1 MERLMTA
8 LLELTLPMA
17 LVIAVLLAAGPLLG
31 RRFTAKWRYW
41 AWLLI
46 AVRLL
51 LPVGITLPQ
60 PVVTLPQPQGEFTYP
75 VSREEPAPT
84 EPAPVGDPIQVV
96 PGAAE
101 NDPYQQIETGM
112 TAPTGPSAETPKPAE
127 PAITPTP
134 AGTRSIPVMEAVGWC
149 WAAGTALFLLWQ
161 LGSYLALRAKLS
173 RSRRPLT
180 DEAILA
186 VLEKESAAA
195 GRQRPLPVYTAAVG
209 SPMIVGAIKPTLL
222 LPELELSTEQL
233 SLVFRHELIHYRRR
247 DIWYK
252 LLLMLAN
259 AIHWFNPMVWLM
271 VYAADRDLEL
281 SCDEAVVAGRDEAYR
296 EEYGRC
302 LLAVVRAGMSR
313 RTLFTTNFYSG
324 KKTLKNRL
332 ATILDTTKKRR
343 GTLALAALLLA
354 AAVAGSLVACTPDG
368 GKNRYNIDLNDMDAL
383 SREYL
388 APLAAMGDI
397 YWSGYQELK
406 SGPLLKYAI
415 YELYGYTG
423 EEKLDLAAAYG
434 TADAEKRA
442 ELAKL
447 MDTNY
452 DASGK
457 LPNAQNFYLPQEEV
471 AAAIQKHFDM
481 SPEMADASLKDLRSY
496 GSGSFWVSPWNLG
509 DNLFAY
515 AREATIEGDTLT
527 IRYSLYE
534 AQPGDEGFL
543 AQHMA
548 DYTQTHESCGR
559 YAITIRLEEDGGWK
573 YISRDYDSETVV
585 MPKPEGELQV
595 EPSDDPETAGWEL
608 IATKAEYYAS
618 DTYVFIDGS
627 TEGCR
632 LLGWGQQQVS
642 VYRAEDG
649 YHLSYWRTE
658 PLSISGL
665 ENPEV
670 TQWNGYTSESLITP
684 EDAANFNFEDMVI
697 YLDPKGN
704 DGYSIY
710 SPSRNN
716 SIAIM
721 PVDSTGIL
729 VEQSGSGLIALNEEA
744 SWVFAEGSRY
754 RLFVSYLGMD
764 DADGYNKYNFYLYDS
779 ETHHLTTLLENTPYE
794 SFQQI
799 SDEEDGTLF
808 GIIRQDGL
816 YIYDAAKPEAPAMV
830 YDKTNLPMD
839 GCDAINIEYLYADDR
854 GGDTLALT
862 YFPYNS
868 GEVPDAWN
876 GEYKKS
882 SSHWKVAV
890 LDRNDI
896 TEPVRVLTLP
906 QYVYRNYWGHR
917 DMGQVIVRDGLMYY
931 SNYYDENGS
940 RYLPDGTQLWE
951 RWCLNLTTGESQLA
965 STNDPTAV
973 SYADEK
979 FIAKAKAMGYT
990 DEMLEIMKASR
1001 VSASDILSGT
1011 GTGSGS
1017 EDFYSP
1023 GAKYRA
1029 YSREI
1034 NKEHDKAMVVL
1045 WDDSGSMRV
1054 VPQVWN
1060 DMGNYPYPYSYS
1072 AMVDLGFTAEGLLWI
1087 SDDRGIFYYD
1097 PEAIMAVAEDRSPI
1111 YSWDPTEMTGGN
1123 ARLMRVRGRRNDG
1136 VTHVYWTPLPEN
1148 WDRMTQLPEEMTLHV
1163 AILDGTG
1170 TLQKDWDT
1178 GLHLEMYPEGFSW
1191 VIALSSRQK
1200 EGYAVFAITEPQ
1212 GRNEMLYQLDLT
1224 TGEVTQTED

>member
-195 GRQRPLPVYTAAVG
+195 GRQKPLPVYTAAVG

-332 ATILDTTKKRR
+332 ATIFDTTKKHR

-442 ELAKL
+442 ELARL

-471 AAAIQKHFDM
+471 AAAVQKHFDM
-481 SPEMADASLKDLRSY
+481 SPEMADASLKDLHSY
-496 GSGSFWVSPWNLG
+496 GSDYFWVSPWNLG

-548 DYTQTHESCGR
+548 DYTKTHESCGR

-573 YISRDYDSETVV
+573 YISRDYDIETVV

-658 PLSISGL
+658 PLNISGL

-684 EDAANFNFEDMVI
+684 EDAALFNFEDMVI

-710 SPSRNN
+710 SPSRNS

-721 PVDSTGIL
+721 PVDSTGVL

-799 SDEEDGTLF
+799 SDEDDGTLF

-816 YIYDAAKPEAPAMV
+816 YIYDAAKPEAPIVV

-951 RWCLNLTTGESQLA
+951 RWCLNLTTGGSQLA

-1001 VSASDILSGT
+1001 VSVSDILSGT

-1029 YSREI
+1029 YSRTL
-1034 NKEHDKAMVVL
+1034 NKEYDKSMVVL
-1045 WDDSGSMRV
+1045 LDSSGSMRV

-1060 DMGNYPYPYSYS
+1060 DMGNYPYSYS

-1178 GLHLEMYPEGFSW
+1178 GLHLEMYPDGFSW

-1212 GRNEMLYQLDLT
+1212 GWNEMLYQLDLT

>member
-51 LPVGITLPQ
+51 LPIGITLPQ

-101 NDPYQQIETGM
+101 NDPYQQIETGT

-186 VLEKESAAA
+186 VLERESAAA
-195 GRQRPLPVYTAAVG
+195 GLRKPLQVYTAAVG

-222 LPELELSTEQL
+222 LPEMELSTEQL

-271 VYAADRDLEL
+271 VHAADRDLEL

-332 ATILDTTKKRR
+332 ATIFDTTKKHR

-397 YWSGYQELK
+397 YWSGGYQELK

-481 SPEMADASLKDLRSY
+481 SPEMADASLKDLHNY
-496 GSGSFWVSPWNLG
+496 DGYFWVSPWKLG

-573 YISRDYDSETVV
+573 YISRDYDIETVV

-658 PLSISGL
+658 PLSISGM

-684 EDAANFNFEDMVI
+684 EDAAPFNFEDMVI
-697 YLDPKGN
+697 YLNPKGD
-704 DGYSIY
+704 DGYSLY
-710 SPSRNN
+710 SPSRNS

-721 PVDSTGIL
+721 PVDSTGVL

-744 SWVFAEGSRY
+744 SWVFAEGSCY

-794 SFQQI
+794 SFRQI
-799 SDEEDGTLF
+799 SDEDDGTLF

-816 YIYDAAKPEAPAMV
+816 YIYDAAKPEAPIVV

-940 RYLPDGTQLWE
+940 CYLPDGTQLWE

-965 STNDPTAV
+965 STNDPTVV
-973 SYADEK
+973 SYADEN
-979 FIAKAKAMGYT
+979 FWVKAKAMGYT

-1001 VSASDILSGT
+1001 VSVSDILSGT

-1029 YSREI
+1029 YSRTL
-1034 NKEHDKAMVVL
+1034 NKEYDKSMVVL
-1045 WDDSGSMRV
+1045 LDSSGSMRV

-1060 DMGNYPYPYSYS
+1060 DMGNYPYSYS

-1178 GLHLEMYPEGFSW
+1178 GLHLEMYPDGFSW

-1212 GRNEMLYQLDLT
+1212 GWNEMLYQLDLT

>member
-17 LVIAVLLAAGPLLG
+17 VVIAVLLAAGPLLG

-51 LPVGITLPQ
+51 LPIGITLPQ
-60 PVVTLPQPQGEFTYP
+60 PVVTLPQPRGEITYP

-101 NDPYQQIETGM
+101 NDPYQQIKTGT

-127 PAITPTP
+127 PAIIPTP

-186 VLEKESAAA
+186 VLERESVAA
-195 GRQRPLPVYTAAVG
+195 GLRKPLQVYTAAVG

-222 LPELELSTEQL
+222 LPEMELSTEQL

-481 SPEMADASLKDLRSY
+481 SPEMADASLKDLHSY
-496 GSGSFWVSPWNLG
+496 GSDYFWVSPWNLG

-559 YAITIRLEEDGGWK
+559 YAISIRLEKDGGWK
-573 YISRDYDSETVV
+573 YIRRDYDIETVV

-642 VYRAEDG
+642 VYRAGDG

-658 PLSISGL
+658 PLNISGL

-684 EDAANFNFEDMVI
+684 EDAALFNFEDMVI

-704 DGYSIY
+704 DGYSLY
-710 SPSRNN
+710 SPSRNS

-721 PVDSTGIL
+721 PVDSTGVL

-799 SDEEDGTLF
+799 SDEDDGTLF

-816 YIYDAAKPEAPAMV
+816 YIYDAAKPEAPIVV

-906 QYVYRNYWGHR
+906 QYVYRNYWSHR
-917 DMGQVIVRDGLMYY
+917 DMGEVIVRDGLMYY

-940 RYLPDGTQLWE
+940 CYLPDGTQLWE

-1029 YSREI
+1029 YSRTL
-1034 NKEHDKAMVVL
+1034 NKEYDKSMVVL
-1045 WDDSGSMRV
+1045 LDSSGSMRV

-1060 DMGNYPYPYSYS
+1060 DMGNYPYSYS

-1178 GLHLEMYPEGFSW
+1178 GLHLEMYPDGFSW

-1212 GRNEMLYQLDLT
+1212 GWNEMLYQLDLT

>member
-101 NDPYQQIETGM
+101 NDPYQQIKTGT
-112 TAPTGPSAETPKPAE
+112 TAPTGPSTETPKPAE

-186 VLEKESAAA
+186 VLERESAAA
-195 GRQRPLPVYTAAVG
+195 GLRKPLPVYTAAVG

-397 YWSGYQELK
+397 YWSGGYQELK

-481 SPEMADASLKDLRSY
+481 SPEMADASLKDLHNY
-496 GSGSFWVSPWNLG
+496 DGYFWVSPWKLG

-573 YISRDYDSETVV
+573 YISRDYDIETVV

-595 EPSDDPETAGWEL
+595 EPSDDPETTGWEL

-658 PLSISGL
+658 PLNISGL

-684 EDAANFNFEDMVI
+684 EDATPFNFEDMVI
-697 YLDPKGN
+697 YLNPKGD
-704 DGYSIY
+704 DGYSLY
-710 SPSRNN
+710 SPSRNS

-799 SDEEDGTLF
+799 SDEDDGTLF

-816 YIYDAAKPEAPAMV
+816 YIYDAAKPEAPIVV

-940 RYLPDGTQLWE
+940 CYLPDGTQLWE

-965 STNDPTAV
+965 STNDPTVV
-973 SYADEK
+973 SYADEN
-979 FIAKAKAMGYT
+979 FWVKAKAMGYT

-1001 VSASDILSGT
+1001 VSVSDILSGT

-1029 YSREI
+1029 YSRTL
-1034 NKEHDKAMVVL
+1034 NKEYDKSMVVL
-1045 WDDSGSMRV
+1045 LDSSGSMRV

-1060 DMGNYPYPYSYS
+1060 DMGNYPYSYS

-1178 GLHLEMYPEGFSW
+1178 GLHLEMYPDGFSW

-1212 GRNEMLYQLDLT
+1212 GWNEMLYQLDLT

>member
-51 LPVGITLPQ
+51 LPIGITLPQ

-101 NDPYQQIETGM
+101 NDPYQQIETGT

-186 VLEKESAAA
+186 VLERESAAA
-195 GRQRPLPVYTAAVG
+195 GLRKPLQVYTAAVG

-222 LPELELSTEQL
+222 LPEMELSTEQL

-271 VYAADRDLEL
+271 VHAADRDLEL

-332 ATILDTTKKRR
+332 ATIFDTTKKHR

-397 YWSGYQELK
+397 YWSGGYQELK

-481 SPEMADASLKDLRSY
+481 SPEMADASLKDLHNY
-496 GSGSFWVSPWNLG
+496 DGYFWVSPWKLG

-618 DTYVFIDGS
+618 DTYVFIEGS

-684 EDAANFNFEDMVI
+684 EDAALFNFEDMVI

-710 SPSRNN
+710 SPSRNS

-721 PVDSTGIL
+721 PVDSTGVL

-799 SDEEDGTLF
+799 SDEDDGMLF

-1029 YSREI
+1029 YSRTL
-1034 NKEHDKAMVVL
+1034 NKEYDKSMVVL
-1045 WDDSGSMRV
+1045 LDSSGSMRV

-1060 DMGNYPYPYSYS
+1060 DMGNYPYSYS

-1178 GLHLEMYPEGFSW
+1178 GLHLEMYPDGFSW

-1212 GRNEMLYQLDLT
+1212 GWNEMLYQLDLT

>member
-186 VLEKESAAA
+186 VLERESAAA
-195 GRQRPLPVYTAAVG
+195 GLRKPLQVYTAAVG

-222 LPELELSTEQL
+222 LPEMELSTEQL

-271 VYAADRDLEL
+271 VHAADRDLEL

-332 ATILDTTKKRR
+332 ATIFDTTKKHR

-397 YWSGYQELK
+397 YWSGGYQELK

-481 SPEMADASLKDLRSY
+481 SPEMADASLKDLHNY
-496 GSGSFWVSPWNLG
+496 DGYFWVSPWKLG

-573 YISRDYDSETVV
+573 YISRDYDIETVV

-595 EPSDDPETAGWEL
+595 EPSDDPETTGWEL

-618 DTYVFIDGS
+618 DTYVFIEGS

-684 EDAANFNFEDMVI
+684 EDAALFNFEDMVI

-710 SPSRNN
+710 SPSRNS

-721 PVDSTGIL
+721 PSDTAGVL

-794 SFQQI
+794 SFRQI
-799 SDEEDGTLF
+799 SDEDDGTLF

-816 YIYDAAKPEAPAMV
+816 YIYDAAKPEAPIVV

-1029 YSREI
+1029 YSRTL
-1034 NKEHDKAMVVL
+1034 NKEYDKSMVVL
-1045 WDDSGSMRV
+1045 WDDSGNMRV

-1060 DMGNYPYPYSYS
+1060 DMGNYPYSYS

-1178 GLHLEMYPEGFSW
+1178 GLHLEMYPDGFSW

-1212 GRNEMLYQLDLT
+1212 GWNEMLYQLDLT

>member
-51 LPVGITLPQ
+51 LPIGITLPQ

-101 NDPYQQIETGM
+101 NDPYQQIETGT

-186 VLEKESAAA
+186 VLERESAAA
-195 GRQRPLPVYTAAVG
+195 GLRKPLQVYTAAVG

-222 LPELELSTEQL
+222 LPEMELSTEQL

-271 VYAADRDLEL
+271 VHAADRDLEL

-332 ATILDTTKKRR
+332 ATIFDTTKKHR

-397 YWSGYQELK
+397 YWSGGYQELK

-481 SPEMADASLKDLRSY
+481 SPEMADASLKDLHNY
-496 GSGSFWVSPWNLG
+496 DGYFWVSPWKLG

-573 YISRDYDSETVV
+573 YISRDYDIETVV

-595 EPSDDPETAGWEL
+595 EPSDDPETTGWEL

-618 DTYVFIDGS
+618 DTYVFIEGS

-684 EDAANFNFEDMVI
+684 EDAALFNFEDMVI

-710 SPSRNN
+710 SPSRNS

-721 PVDSTGIL
+721 PSDTAGVL

-794 SFQQI
+794 SFRQI
-799 SDEEDGTLF
+799 SDEDDGTLF

-816 YIYDAAKPEAPAMV
+816 YIYDAAKPEAPIVV

-1029 YSREI
+1029 YSRTL
-1034 NKEHDKAMVVL
+1034 NKEYDKSMVVL
-1045 WDDSGSMRV
+1045 WDDSGNMRV

-1060 DMGNYPYPYSYS
+1060 DMGNYPYSYS

-1178 GLHLEMYPEGFSW
+1178 GLHLEMYPDGFSW

-1212 GRNEMLYQLDLT
+1212 GWNEMLYQLDLT

>member
-127 PAITPTP
+127 PAIIPTP

-195 GRQRPLPVYTAAVG
+195 GRQKPLPVYTAAVG

-423 EEKLDLAAAYG
+423 EERLDLAAAYG

-481 SPEMADASLKDLRSY
+481 SPEMADASLKDLHNY
-496 GSGSFWVSPWNLG
+496 DGYFWVSPWKLG

-658 PLSISGL
+658 PLNISGL

-684 EDAANFNFEDMVI
+684 EDAALFNFEDMVI
-697 YLDPKGN
+697 YLNPKGD
-704 DGYSIY
+704 DGYSLY
-710 SPSRNN
+710 SPSRNS

-721 PVDSTGIL
+721 PGDTAGIL

-799 SDEEDGTLF
+799 SDEEDGT
-808 GIIRQDGL
+808 
-816 YIYDAAKPEAPAMV
+816 
-830 YDKTNLPMD
+830 
-839 GCDAINIEYLYADDR
+839 
-854 GGDTLALT
+854 
-862 YFPYNS
+862 
-868 GEVPDAWN
+868 
-876 GEYKKS
+876 
-882 SSHWKVAV
+882 
-890 LDRNDI
+890 
-896 TEPVRVLTLP
+896 
-906 QYVYRNYWGHR
+906 
-917 DMGQVIVRDGLMYY
+917 
-931 SNYYDENGS
+931 
-940 RYLPDGTQLWE
+940 QLWE

-965 STNDPTAV
+965 STNDPTVV

-1001 VSASDILSGT
+1001 VSVSDILSGT

-1045 WDDSGSMRV
+1045 LDSSGSMRV
-1054 VPQVWN
+1054 VPQVFYDKN
-1060 DMGNYPYPYSYS
+1060 DSYGNRLTY
-1072 AMVDLGFTAEGLLWI
+1072 MRLGFTAEGLLWV
-1087 SDDRGIFYYD
+1087 SDDRGVYYYD
-1097 PEAIMAVAEDRSPI
+1097 PAAIMAVAEDRSPV
-1111 YSWDPTEMTGGN
+1111 YSWSPSELVTGDDIPYVM
-1123 ARLMRVRGRRNDG
+1123 LVRGYRAEKRIAVLWTALPADWDG
-1136 VTHVYWTPLPEN
+1136 WSILPG
-1148 WDRMTQLPEEMTLHV
+1148 DTTIHAAVLDSTGQL
-1163 AILDGTG
+1163 
-1170 TLQKDWDT
+1170 QNDWDT
-1178 GLHLEMYPEGFSW
+1178 KINPGRYEEGGPVRITSNE
-1191 VIALSSRQK
+1191 QK
-1200 EGYAVFAITEPQ
+1200 DGYLCFYVDGKHGKDGASYELNLA
-1212 GRNEMLYQLDLT
+1212 
-1224 TGEVTQTED
+1224 TGEVNRT

>member
-60 PVVTLPQPQGEFTYP
+60 PVVTLPQPRGEITYP

-127 PAITPTP
+127 PAIIPTP

-195 GRQRPLPVYTAAVG
+195 GRQKPLPVYTAAVG

-354 AAVAGSLVACTPDG
+354 AAVAGSLVACTPGG

-388 APLAAMGDI
+388 APLVAMGDI
-397 YWSGYQELK
+397 YWSGGYQELK

-481 SPEMADASLKDLRSY
+481 SPEMADASLKDLHNY
-496 GSGSFWVSPWNLG
+496 DGYFWVSPWKLG

-573 YISRDYDSETVV
+573 YISRDYDIETVV

-595 EPSDDPETAGWEL
+595 EPSDDPETTGWEL

-658 PLSISGL
+658 PLNISGL

-697 YLDPKGN
+697 YLNPKGD
-704 DGYSIY
+704 DGYSLY
-710 SPSRNN
+710 SPSRNS

-721 PVDSTGIL
+721 PVDSTGVL

-965 STNDPTAV
+965 STNDPTVV
-973 SYADEK
+973 SYADEN
-979 FIAKAKAMGYT
+979 FWVKAKAMGYT

-1023 GAKYRA
+1023 GIKYRA
-1029 YSREI
+1029 YSRGL
-1034 NKEHDKAMVVL
+1034 NKEYDKTMVVL
-1045 WDDSGSMRV
+1045 LDSSGSMRV
-1054 VPQVWN
+1054 VPQVFYDKN
-1060 DMGNYPYPYSYS
+1060 DSYGNRLTY
-1072 AMVDLGFTAEGLLWI
+1072 MRLGFTAEGLLWV
-1087 SDDRGIFYYD
+1087 SDYRGVYYYD
-1097 PEAIMAVAEDRSPI
+1097 PAAIMAVAEDRSPV
-1111 YSWDPTEMTGGN
+1111 YSWSPSELVTGDDIPYVM
-1123 ARLMRVRGRRNDG
+1123 LVRGYRAEKRIAVLWTALPADWDG
-1136 VTHVYWTPLPEN
+1136 WSILPG
-1148 WDRMTQLPEEMTLHV
+1148 DTTIHAAVLDSTGQL
-1163 AILDGTG
+1163 
-1170 TLQKDWDT
+1170 QNDWDT
-1178 GLHLEMYPEGFSW
+1178 KINPGRYEEGGP
-1191 VIALSSRQK
+1191 VRITSSEQK
-1200 EGYAVFAITEPQ
+1200 DGYLCFYVDGKHGKDGASYELNLA
-1212 GRNEMLYQLDLT
+1212 
-1224 TGEVTQTED
+1224 TGEVNRT

>member
-17 LVIAVLLAAGPLLG
+17 VVIAVLLAAGPLLG

-51 LPVGITLPQ
+51 LPIGITLPQ
-60 PVVTLPQPQGEFTYP
+60 PVVTLPQPRGEITYP

-161 LGSYLALRAKLS
+161 LGSYLALRVKLS

-186 VLEKESAAA
+186 VLERESAAA
-195 GRQRPLPVYTAAVG
+195 GRQKPLPVYTAAVG

-354 AAVAGSLVACTPDG
+354 AAVAGSLVACTPG
-368 GKNRYNIDLNDMDAL
+368 GEKNRYNIDLNDMDAL

-397 YWSGYQELK
+397 YWSGYQELR

-481 SPEMADASLKDLRSY
+481 SPEMADASLKDLHSY
-496 GSGSFWVSPWNLG
+496 GSDYFWVSPWNLG

-573 YISRDYDSETVV
+573 YISRDYDIETVV

-658 PLSISGL
+658 PLNISGM

-697 YLDPKGN
+697 YLNPKGD
-704 DGYSIY
+704 DGYSLY
-710 SPSRNN
+710 SPSRNS

-721 PVDSTGIL
+721 PVDSTGVL

-1001 VSASDILSGT
+1001 VSVSDILSGT

-1029 YSREI
+1029 YSRTL
-1034 NKEHDKAMVVL
+1034 NKEYDKSMVVL
-1045 WDDSGSMRV
+1045 LDSSGSMRV

-1060 DMGNYPYPYSYS
+1060 DMGNYPYSYS

-1178 GLHLEMYPEGFSW
+1178 GLHLEMYPDGFSW

-1212 GRNEMLYQLDLT
+1212 GWNEMLYQLDLT

>member
-17 LVIAVLLAAGPLLG
+17 VVIAVLLAAGPLLG

-271 VYAADRDLEL
+271 VHAADRDLEL

-332 ATILDTTKKRR
+332 ATIFDTTKKHR

-368 GKNRYNIDLNDMDAL
+368 GKNRYNIDLNDMNAL

-397 YWSGYQELK
+397 YWSGGYQELK

-481 SPEMADASLKDLRSY
+481 SPEMADASLKDLHNY
-496 GSGSFWVSPWNLG
+496 DGYFWVSPWKLG

-515 AREATIEGDTLT
+515 AREATIDGDTLT

-573 YISRDYDSETVV
+573 YISRDYDIETVV

-665 ENPEV
+665 ENPKV

-684 EDAANFNFEDMVI
+684 EDAAPFNFEDMVI
-697 YLDPKGN
+697 YLNPKGD
-704 DGYSIY
+704 DGYSLY
-710 SPSRNN
+710 SPSRNS

-721 PVDSTGIL
+721 PVDSTGVL

-799 SDEEDGTLF
+799 SDEDDGTLF

-816 YIYDAAKPEAPAMV
+816 YIYDAAKPEAPIVV

-1001 VSASDILSGT
+1001 VSVSDILSGT

-1029 YSREI
+1029 YSRTL
-1034 NKEHDKAMVVL
+1034 NKEYDKSMVVL
-1045 WDDSGSMRV
+1045 LDSSGSMRV

-1060 DMGNYPYPYSYS
+1060 DMGNYPYSYS

-1178 GLHLEMYPEGFSW
+1178 GLHLEMYPDGFSW

-1212 GRNEMLYQLDLT
+1212 GWNEMLYQLDLT

>member
-17 LVIAVLLAAGPLLG
+17 VVIAVLLAAGPLLG

-195 GRQRPLPVYTAAVG
+195 GRQKPLPVYTAAVG

-332 ATILDTTKKRR
+332 ATIFDTTKKHR

-397 YWSGYQELK
+397 YWSGYQELR

-415 YELYGYTG
+415 YELYGYTS

-471 AAAIQKHFDM
+471 AAAVQKHFDM
-481 SPEMADASLKDLRSY
+481 SPEMADASLKDLHSY
-496 GSGSFWVSPWNLG
+496 GSDYFWVSPWNLG

-573 YISRDYDSETVV
+573 YIRRDYDSETVV

-658 PLSISGL
+658 PLSISGM

-697 YLDPKGN
+697 YLNPKGD
-704 DGYSIY
+704 DGYSLY
-710 SPSRNN
+710 SPSRNS

-721 PVDSTGIL
+721 PVDSTGVL

-779 ETHHLTTLLENTPYE
+779 ETHHLTTLLENTPCE

-799 SDEEDGTLF
+799 SDEDDGTLF

-816 YIYDAAKPEAPAMV
+816 YIYDAAKPEAPIVV

-1001 VSASDILSGT
+1001 VSVSDILNGT

-1029 YSREI
+1029 YSRTL
-1034 NKEHDKAMVVL
+1034 NKEYDKSMVVL
-1045 WDDSGSMRV
+1045 LDSSGSMRV

-1060 DMGNYPYPYSYS
+1060 DMGNYPYSYS

-1178 GLHLEMYPEGFSW
+1178 GLHLEMYPDGFSW

-1200 EGYAVFAITEPQ
+1200 EGYAVFAITEPL

-1224 TGEVTQTED
+1224 TGEVMQTED

>member
-51 LPVGITLPQ
+51 LPIGITLPQ

-101 NDPYQQIETGM
+101 NDPYQQIETGT

-186 VLEKESAAA
+186 VLERESAAA
-195 GRQRPLPVYTAAVG
+195 GLRKPLQVYTAAVG

-222 LPELELSTEQL
+222 LPEMELSTEQL

-271 VYAADRDLEL
+271 VHAADRDLEL

-332 ATILDTTKKRR
+332 ATIFDTTKKHR

-397 YWSGYQELK
+397 YWSGGYQELK

-481 SPEMADASLKDLRSY
+481 SPEMADASLKDLHNY
-496 GSGSFWVSPWNLG
+496 DGYFWVSPWKLG

-573 YISRDYDSETVV
+573 YISRDYDIETVV

-595 EPSDDPETAGWEL
+595 EPSDDPETTGWEL

-618 DTYVFIDGS
+618 DTYVFIEGS

-684 EDAANFNFEDMVI
+684 EDATPFNFEDMVI
-697 YLDPKGN
+697 YLNPTGN
-704 DGYSIY
+704 DGYSLY
-710 SPSRNN
+710 SPSRNS

-721 PVDSTGIL
+721 PVDSTGVL

-1001 VSASDILSGT
+1001 VSVSDILNGT

-1029 YSREI
+1029 YSRTL
-1034 NKEHDKAMVVL
+1034 NKEYDKSMVVL
-1045 WDDSGSMRV
+1045 LDSSGSMRV

-1060 DMGNYPYPYSYS
+1060 DMGNYPYSYS

-1178 GLHLEMYPEGFSW
+1178 GLHLEMYPDGFSW

-1200 EGYAVFAITEPQ
+1200 EGYAVFAITEPL

>member
-51 LPVGITLPQ
+51 LPIGITLPQ

-101 NDPYQQIETGM
+101 NDPYQQIETGT

-186 VLEKESAAA
+186 VLERESAAA
-195 GRQRPLPVYTAAVG
+195 GLRKPLQVYTAAVG

-222 LPELELSTEQL
+222 LPEMELSTEQL

-271 VYAADRDLEL
+271 VHAADRDLEL

-332 ATILDTTKKRR
+332 ATIFDTTKKHR

-397 YWSGYQELK
+397 YWSGGYQELK

-481 SPEMADASLKDLRSY
+481 SPEMADASLKDLHNY
-496 GSGSFWVSPWNLG
+496 DGYFWVSPWKLG

-573 YISRDYDSETVV
+573 YISRDYDIETVV

-595 EPSDDPETAGWEL
+595 EPSDDPETTGWEL

-618 DTYVFIDGS
+618 DTYVFIEGS

-684 EDAANFNFEDMVI
+684 EDATPFNFEDMVI
-697 YLDPKGN
+697 YLNPTGN
-704 DGYSIY
+704 DGYSLY
-710 SPSRNN
+710 SPSRNS

-721 PVDSTGIL
+721 PVDSTGVL

-940 RYLPDGTQLWE
+940 CYLPDGTQLWE

-965 STNDPTAV
+965 STNDPTVV
-973 SYADEK
+973 SYADEN
-979 FIAKAKAMGYT
+979 FWVKAKAMGYT

-1001 VSASDILSGT
+1001 VSVSDILSGT

-1029 YSREI
+1029 YSRTL
-1034 NKEHDKAMVVL
+1034 NKEYDKSMVVL
-1045 WDDSGSMRV
+1045 LDSSGSMRV

-1060 DMGNYPYPYSYS
+1060 DMGNYPYSYS

-1178 GLHLEMYPEGFSW
+1178 GLHLEMYPDGFSW

-1212 GRNEMLYQLDLT
+1212 GWNEMLYQLDLT

>member
-127 PAITPTP
+127 PAIIPTP
-134 AGTRSIPVMEAVGWC
+134 AATRSIPVMEAVGWC

-332 ATILDTTKKRR
+332 ATIFDTTKKHR

-481 SPEMADASLKDLRSY
+481 SPEMADASLKDLHSY
-496 GSGSFWVSPWNLG
+496 GSDYFWVSPWNLG

-548 DYTQTHESCGR
+548 DYTKTHESCGR

-573 YISRDYDSETVV
+573 YISRDYDIETVV

-658 PLSISGL
+658 PLNISGL

-684 EDAANFNFEDMVI
+684 EDAALFNFEDMVI
-697 YLDPKGN
+697 YLNPKGD
-704 DGYSIY
+704 DGYSLY
-710 SPSRNN
+710 SPSRNS

-721 PVDSTGIL
+721 PVDSTGVL

-1029 YSREI
+1029 YSRTL
-1034 NKEHDKAMVVL
+1034 NKEYDKSMVVL
-1045 WDDSGSMRV
+1045 LDSSGSMRV

-1060 DMGNYPYPYSYS
+1060 DMGNYPYSYS

-1178 GLHLEMYPEGFSW
+1178 GLHLEMYPDGFSW

-1212 GRNEMLYQLDLT
+1212 GWNEMLYQLDLT

>member
-101 NDPYQQIETGM
+101 NDPYQQIETGT

-186 VLEKESAAA
+186 VLERESAAA
-195 GRQRPLPVYTAAVG
+195 GLRKPLQVYTAAVG

-222 LPELELSTEQL
+222 LPEMELSTEQL

-271 VYAADRDLEL
+271 VHAADRDLEL

-332 ATILDTTKKRR
+332 ATIFDTTKKHR

-397 YWSGYQELK
+397 YWSGGYQELK

-481 SPEMADASLKDLRSY
+481 SPEMADASLKDLHNY
-496 GSGSFWVSPWNLG
+496 DGYFWVSPWKLG

-573 YISRDYDSETVV
+573 YISRDYDIETVV

-595 EPSDDPETAGWEL
+595 EPSDDPETTGWEL

-618 DTYVFIDGS
+618 DTYVFIEGS

-684 EDAANFNFEDMVI
+684 EDAALFNFEDMVI

-710 SPSRNN
+710 SPSRNS

-721 PVDSTGIL
+721 PSDTAGVL

-794 SFQQI
+794 SFRQI
-799 SDEEDGTLF
+799 SDEDDGTLF

-816 YIYDAAKPEAPAMV
+816 YIYDAAKPEAPIVV

-1029 YSREI
+1029 YSRTL
-1034 NKEHDKAMVVL
+1034 NKEYDKSMVVL
-1045 WDDSGSMRV
+1045 WDDSGNMRV

-1060 DMGNYPYPYSYS
+1060 DMGNYPYSYS

-1178 GLHLEMYPEGFSW
+1178 GLHLEMYPDGFSW

-1212 GRNEMLYQLDLT
+1212 GWNEMLYQLDLT

>member
-195 GRQRPLPVYTAAVG
+195 GRQKPLPVYTAAVG

-332 ATILDTTKKRR
+332 ATIFDTTKKHR

-442 ELAKL
+442 ELARL

-471 AAAIQKHFDM
+471 AAAVQKHFDM
-481 SPEMADASLKDLRSY
+481 SPEMADASLKDLHSY
-496 GSGSFWVSPWNLG
+496 GSDYFWVSPWNLG

-548 DYTQTHESCGR
+548 DYTKTHESCGR

-573 YISRDYDSETVV
+573 YISRDYDIETVV

-658 PLSISGL
+658 PLNISGL

-684 EDAANFNFEDMVI
+684 EDAALFNFEDMVI
-697 YLDPKGN
+697 YLNPKGD
-704 DGYSIY
+704 DGYSLY
-710 SPSRNN
+710 SPSRNS

-721 PVDSTGIL
+721 PVDSTGVL

-794 SFQQI
+794 SFRQI
-799 SDEEDGTLF
+799 SDEDDGTLF

-816 YIYDAAKPEAPAMV
+816 YIYDAAKPEAPIVV

-917 DMGQVIVRDGLMYY
+917 DMGEVIVRDGLMYY

-940 RYLPDGTQLWE
+940 CYLPDGTQLWE

-965 STNDPTAV
+965 STNDPTVV
-973 SYADEK
+973 SYADEN
-979 FIAKAKAMGYT
+979 FWVKAKAMGYT

-1023 GAKYRA
+1023 GIKYRA
-1029 YSREI
+1029 YSRGL
-1034 NKEHDKAMVVL
+1034 NKEYDKSMVVL
-1045 WDDSGSMRV
+1045 LDSSGSMRV

-1060 DMGNYPYPYSYS
+1060 DMGNYPYSYS

-1200 EGYAVFAITEPQ
+1200 EGYAVFAVTEPL

>member
-17 LVIAVLLAAGPLLG
+17 VVIAVLLAAGPLLG

-161 LGSYLALRAKLS
+161 LGSYLVLRAKLS
-173 RSRRPLT
+173 RSRRPLG

-195 GRQRPLPVYTAAVG
+195 GLKKPLPVYTAAVG

-271 VYAADRDLEL
+271 VHAADRDLEL

-332 ATILDTTKKRR
+332 ATIFDTTKKHR

-397 YWSGYQELK
+397 YWSGYQELR

-434 TADAEKRA
+434 TVDAEKRA

-481 SPEMADASLKDLRSY
+481 SPEMADASLKDLYSY
-496 GSGSFWVSPWNLG
+496 GSDYFWVSPWNLG

-573 YISRDYDSETVV
+573 YISRDYDIETVV

-658 PLSISGL
+658 PLSISGM

-684 EDAANFNFEDMVI
+684 EDAALFNFEDMVI

-710 SPSRNN
+710 SPSRNS

-721 PVDSTGIL
+721 PVDSTGVL

-794 SFQQI
+794 SFWQI
-799 SDEEDGTLF
+799 SDEDDGTLF

-816 YIYDAAKPEAPAMV
+816 YIYDAAKPEAPIVV

-1001 VSASDILSGT
+1001 VSVSDILSGT

-1029 YSREI
+1029 YSRTL
-1034 NKEHDKAMVVL
+1034 NKEYDKSMVVL
-1045 WDDSGSMRV
+1045 LDSSGSMRV

-1060 DMGNYPYPYSYS
+1060 DMGNYPYSYS

-1178 GLHLEMYPEGFSW
+1178 GLHLEMYPDGFSW

-1212 GRNEMLYQLDLT
+1212 GWNEMLYQLDLT

>member
-51 LPVGITLPQ
+51 LPIGITLPQ

-101 NDPYQQIETGM
+101 NDPYQQIETGT

-186 VLEKESAAA
+186 VLERESAAA
-195 GRQRPLPVYTAAVG
+195 GLRKPLQVYTAAVG

-222 LPELELSTEQL
+222 LPEMELSTEQL

-271 VYAADRDLEL
+271 VHAADRDLEL

-332 ATILDTTKKRR
+332 ATIFDTTKKHR

-397 YWSGYQELK
+397 YWSGGYQELK

-481 SPEMADASLKDLRSY
+481 SPEMADASLKDLHNY
-496 GSGSFWVSPWNLG
+496 DGYFWVSPWKLG

-573 YISRDYDSETVV
+573 YISRDYDIETVV

-595 EPSDDPETAGWEL
+595 EPSDDPETTGWEL

-618 DTYVFIDGS
+618 DTYVFIEGS

-684 EDAANFNFEDMVI
+684 EDATPFNFEDMVI
-697 YLDPKGN
+697 YLNPTGN
-704 DGYSIY
+704 DGYSLY
-710 SPSRNN
+710 SPSRNS

-965 STNDPTAV
+965 STNDPTVV

-1045 WDDSGSMRV
+1045 WDDSGNMRV

-1060 DMGNYPYPYSYS
+1060 DMGNYPYSYS

>member
-161 LGSYLALRAKLS
+161 LGSYLVLRAKLS

-195 GRQRPLPVYTAAVG
+195 GRQKPLPVYTAAVG

-332 ATILDTTKKRR
+332 ATIFDTTKKHR

-442 ELAKL
+442 ELARL

-471 AAAIQKHFDM
+471 AAAVQKHFDM
-481 SPEMADASLKDLRSY
+481 SPEMADASLKDLHSY
-496 GSGSFWVSPWNLG
+496 GSDYFWVSPWNLG

-548 DYTQTHESCGR
+548 DYTKTHESCGR

-573 YISRDYDSETVV
+573 YISRDYDIETVV

-595 EPSDDPETAGWEL
+595 EPSDDPETTGWEL

-658 PLSISGL
+658 PLNISGL

-684 EDAANFNFEDMVI
+684 EDATPFNFEDMVI
-697 YLDPKGN
+697 YLNPKGD
-704 DGYSIY
+704 DGYSLY
-710 SPSRNN
+710 SPSRNS

-721 PVDSTGIL
+721 PGDTAGIL

-799 SDEEDGTLF
+799 SDEDDGTLF

-816 YIYDAAKPEAPAMV
+816 YIYDAAKPEAPIVV

-940 RYLPDGTQLWE
+940 CYLPDGTQLWE

-965 STNDPTAV
+965 STNDPTVV
-973 SYADEK
+973 SYADEN
-979 FIAKAKAMGYT
+979 FWVKAKAMGYT

-1001 VSASDILSGT
+1001 VSVSDILSGT

-1029 YSREI
+1029 YSRTL
-1034 NKEHDKAMVVL
+1034 NKEYDKSMVVL
-1045 WDDSGSMRV
+1045 LDSSGSMRV

-1060 DMGNYPYPYSYS
+1060 DMGNYPYSYS

-1178 GLHLEMYPEGFSW
+1178 GLHLEMYPDGFSW

-1212 GRNEMLYQLDLT
+1212 GWNEMLYQLDLT

>member
-127 PAITPTP
+127 PAIIPTP
-134 AGTRSIPVMEAVGWC
+134 AATRSIPVMEAVGWC

-332 ATILDTTKKRR
+332 ATIFDTTKKHR

-442 ELAKL
+442 ELARL

-471 AAAIQKHFDM
+471 AAAVQKHFDM
-481 SPEMADASLKDLRSY
+481 SPEMADASLKDLHSY
-496 GSGSFWVSPWNLG
+496 GSDYFWVSPWNLG

-573 YISRDYDSETVV
+573 YISRDYDIETVV

-595 EPSDDPETAGWEL
+595 EPSDDPKTTGWEL

-658 PLSISGL
+658 PLNISGL

-710 SPSRNN
+710 SPSRNS

-721 PVDSTGIL
+721 PVDSTAVL

-799 SDEEDGTLF
+799 SDEDDGTLF

-816 YIYDAAKPEAPAMV
+816 YIYDAAKPEAPIVV

-1045 WDDSGSMRV
+1045 LDSSGSMRV

-1060 DMGNYPYPYSYS
+1060 DMGNYPYSYS

-1178 GLHLEMYPEGFSW
+1178 GLHLEMYPDGFSW

-1212 GRNEMLYQLDLT
+1212 GWNEMLYQLDLT

>member
-149 WAAGTALFLLWQ
+149 WAAGTTLFLLWQ

-332 ATILDTTKKRR
+332 ATIFDTTKKHR

-354 AAVAGSLVACTPDG
+354 AAAAGSLVACTPDG

-397 YWSGYQELK
+397 YWSGYQELR

-471 AAAIQKHFDM
+471 AAAVQKHFDM
-481 SPEMADASLKDLRSY
+481 SPEMADASLKDLHSY
-496 GSGSFWVSPWNLG
+496 GSDYFWVSPWNLG

-573 YISRDYDSETVV
+573 YISRDYDIETVV

-697 YLDPKGN
+697 YLNPTGN
-704 DGYSIY
+704 DGYSLY
-710 SPSRNN
+710 SPSRNS

-721 PVDSTGIL
+721 PVDSTGVL

-779 ETHHLTTLLENTPYE
+779 ETHHLTTLLENAPYE
-794 SFQQI
+794 SFRQI
-799 SDEEDGTLF
+799 SDEDDGTLF

-816 YIYDAAKPEAPAMV
+816 YIYDAAKPEAPIVV

-1029 YSREI
+1029 YSRTL
-1034 NKEHDKAMVVL
+1034 NKEYDKSMVVL
-1045 WDDSGSMRV
+1045 LDSSGSMRV

-1060 DMGNYPYPYSYS
+1060 DMGNYPYSYS

-1178 GLHLEMYPEGFSW
+1178 GLHLEMYPDGFSW

-1212 GRNEMLYQLDLT
+1212 GWNEMLYQLDLT

>member
-17 LVIAVLLAAGPLLG
+17 VVIAVLLAAGPLLG

-101 NDPYQQIETGM
+101 NDPYQQIETGT

-186 VLEKESAAA
+186 VLERESAAA
-195 GRQRPLPVYTAAVG
+195 GLRKPLQVYTAAVG

-222 LPELELSTEQL
+222 LPEMELSTEQL

-271 VYAADRDLEL
+271 VHAADRDLEL

-332 ATILDTTKKRR
+332 ATIFDTTKKHR

-397 YWSGYQELK
+397 YWSGGYQELK

-481 SPEMADASLKDLRSY
+481 SPEMADASLKDLHNY
-496 GSGSFWVSPWNLG
+496 DGYFWVSPWKLG

-534 AQPGDEGFL
+534 AQPGEEGFL

-573 YISRDYDSETVV
+573 YISRDYDIETVV

-595 EPSDDPETAGWEL
+595 EPSDDPETTGWEL

-658 PLSISGL
+658 PLNISGL

-684 EDAANFNFEDMVI
+684 EDATLFNFEDMVI
-697 YLDPKGN
+697 YLNPKGD
-704 DGYSIY
+704 DGYSLY
-710 SPSRNN
+710 SPSRNS

-721 PVDSTGIL
+721 PGDTAGIL

-799 SDEEDGTLF
+799 SDEDDGTLF

-816 YIYDAAKPEAPAMV
+816 YIYDAAKPEAPIVV

-1001 VSASDILSGT
+1001 VSVSDILNGT

-1029 YSREI
+1029 YSRTL
-1034 NKEHDKAMVVL
+1034 NKEYDKSMVVL
-1045 WDDSGSMRV
+1045 LDSSGSMRV

-1060 DMGNYPYPYSYS
+1060 DMGNYPYSYS

-1178 GLHLEMYPEGFSW
+1178 GLHLEMYPDGFSW

-1200 EGYAVFAITEPQ
+1200 EGYAVFAITEPL

>member
-17 LVIAVLLAAGPLLG
+17 VVIAVLLAAGPLLG

-51 LPVGITLPQ
+51 LPIGITLPQ
-60 PVVTLPQPQGEFTYP
+60 PVVTLPQPRGEITYP

-161 LGSYLALRAKLS
+161 LGSYLALRVKLS

-186 VLEKESAAA
+186 VLERESAAA
-195 GRQRPLPVYTAAVG
+195 GRQKPLPVYTAAVG

-354 AAVAGSLVACTPDG
+354 AAVAGSLVACTPG
-368 GKNRYNIDLNDMDAL
+368 GEKNRYNIDLNDMDAL

-397 YWSGYQELK
+397 YWSGYQELR

-481 SPEMADASLKDLRSY
+481 SPEMADASLKDLHSY
-496 GSGSFWVSPWNLG
+496 GSDYFWVSPWNLG

-573 YISRDYDSETVV
+573 YISRDYDIETVV

-658 PLSISGL
+658 PLNISGL

-684 EDAANFNFEDMVI
+684 EDAALFNFEDMVI
-697 YLDPKGN
+697 YLNPKGD
-704 DGYSIY
+704 DGYSLY
-710 SPSRNN
+710 SPSRNS

-721 PVDSTGIL
+721 PVDSTGVL

-799 SDEEDGTLF
+799 SDEDDGTLF

-816 YIYDAAKPEAPAMV
+816 YIYDAAKPEAPIVV

-1001 VSASDILSGT
+1001 VSVSDILSGT

-1029 YSREI
+1029 YSRTL
-1034 NKEHDKAMVVL
+1034 NKEYDKSMVVL
-1045 WDDSGSMRV
+1045 LDSSGSMRV

-1060 DMGNYPYPYSYS
+1060 DMGNYPYSYS

-1178 GLHLEMYPEGFSW
+1178 GLHLEMYPDGFSW

-1212 GRNEMLYQLDLT
+1212 GWNEMLYQLDLT

>member
-75 VSREEPAPT
+75 VSREEPTPT

-101 NDPYQQIETGM
+101 NDPYQQIKTGT
-112 TAPTGPSAETPKPAE
+112 TAPTGPSTETPKPAE

-186 VLEKESAAA
+186 VLERESAAA
-195 GRQRPLPVYTAAVG
+195 GRQKPLPVYTAAVG

-222 LPELELSTEQL
+222 LPKLELSTEQL
-233 SLVFRHELIHYRRR
+233 SLVFRHELIHYSRR

-302 LLAVVRAGMSR
+302 LLAVVRAGMNR

-332 ATILDTTKKRR
+332 ATIFDTTKKHR

-481 SPEMADASLKDLRSY
+481 SPEMADASLKDLH
-496 GSGSFWVSPWNLG
+496 N
-509 DNLFAY
+509 
-515 AREATIEGDTLT
+515 
-527 IRYSLYE
+527 
-534 AQPGDEGFL
+534 
-543 AQHMA
+543 
-548 DYTQTHESCGR
+548 
-559 YAITIRLEEDGGWK
+559 
-573 YISRDYDSETVV
+573 YDSETVV

-658 PLSISGL
+658 PLNISGL

-684 EDAANFNFEDMVI
+684 EDAALFNFEDMVI
-697 YLDPKGN
+697 YLNPKG
-704 DGYSIY
+704 DGGYSLY
-710 SPSRNN
+710 SPSRNS

-951 RWCLNLTTGESQLA
+951 RWCLNLTTGES
-965 STNDPTAV
+965 
-973 SYADEK
+973 
-979 FIAKAKAMGYT
+979 
-990 DEMLEIMKASR
+990 
-1001 VSASDILSGT
+1001 
-1011 GTGSGS
+1011 
-1017 EDFYSP
+1017 
-1023 GAKYRA
+1023 
-1029 YSREI
+1029 
-1034 NKEHDKAMVVL
+1034 
-1045 WDDSGSMRV
+1045 
-1054 VPQVWN
+1054 
-1060 DMGNYPYPYSYS
+1060 
-1072 AMVDLGFTAEGLLWI
+1072 
-1087 SDDRGIFYYD
+1087 
-1097 PEAIMAVAEDRSPI
+1097 
-1111 YSWDPTEMTGGN
+1111 
-1123 ARLMRVRGRRNDG
+1123 
-1136 VTHVYWTPLPEN
+1136 
-1148 WDRMTQLPEEMTLHV
+1148 
-1163 AILDGTG
+1163 
-1170 TLQKDWDT
+1170 
-1178 GLHLEMYPEGFSW
+1178 
-1191 VIALSSRQK
+1191 
-1200 EGYAVFAITEPQ
+1200 
-1212 GRNEMLYQLDLT
+1212 
-1224 TGEVTQTED
+1224 

>member
-112 TAPTGPSAETPKPAE
+112 TAPTGPSTETPKPAE

-186 VLEKESAAA
+186 VLERESAAA
-195 GRQRPLPVYTAAVG
+195 GRQKPLSVYTAAVG

-332 ATILDTTKKRR
+332 ATIFDTTKKHR

-368 GKNRYNIDLNDMDAL
+368 GKNRYNIDLNDMNAL

-397 YWSGYQELK
+397 YWSGYQELR

-481 SPEMADASLKDLRSY
+481 SPEMADASLKDLYSY
-496 GSGSFWVSPWNLG
+496 GSDYFWVSPWNLG

-573 YISRDYDSETVV
+573 YISRDYDIETVV

-618 DTYVFIDGS
+618 DTYVFIEGS

-658 PLSISGL
+658 PLNISGL

-684 EDAANFNFEDMVI
+684 EDAALFNFEDMVI
-697 YLDPKGN
+697 YLNPKGD
-704 DGYSIY
+704 DGYSLY
-710 SPSRNN
+710 SPSRNS

-721 PVDSTGIL
+721 PVDSTGVL

-799 SDEEDGTLF
+799 SDEDDGTLF

-816 YIYDAAKPEAPAMV
+816 YIYDAAKPEAPIVV

-1029 YSREI
+1029 YSRTL
-1034 NKEHDKAMVVL
+1034 NKEYDKSMVVL
-1045 WDDSGSMRV
+1045 LDSSGSMRV

-1060 DMGNYPYPYSYS
+1060 DMGNYPYSYS

-1178 GLHLEMYPEGFSW
+1178 GLHLEMYPDGFSW

-1212 GRNEMLYQLDLT
+1212 GWNEMLYQLDLT

>member
-195 GRQRPLPVYTAAVG
+195 GRQKPLPVYTAAVG

-332 ATILDTTKKRR
+332 ATIFDTTKKHR

-442 ELAKL
+442 ELARL

-471 AAAIQKHFDM
+471 AAAVQKHFDM
-481 SPEMADASLKDLRSY
+481 SPEMADASLKDLHSY
-496 GSGSFWVSPWNLG
+496 GSDYFWVSPWNLG

-548 DYTQTHESCGR
+548 DYTKTHESCGR

-573 YISRDYDSETVV
+573 YISRDYDIETVV

-658 PLSISGL
+658 PLNISGL

-684 EDAANFNFEDMVI
+684 EDAALFNFEDMVI
-697 YLDPKGN
+697 YLNPKGD
-704 DGYSIY
+704 DGYSLY
-710 SPSRNN
+710 SPSRNS

-721 PVDSTGIL
+721 PVDSTGVL

-794 SFQQI
+794 SFRQI
-799 SDEEDGTLF
+799 SDEDDGTLF

-816 YIYDAAKPEAPAMV
+816 YIYDAAKPEAPIVV

-940 RYLPDGTQLWE
+940 CYLPDGTQLWE

-965 STNDPTAV
+965 STNDPTVV
-973 SYADEK
+973 SYADEN
-979 FIAKAKAMGYT
+979 FWVKAKAMGYT

-1001 VSASDILSGT
+1001 VSVSDILSGT

-1029 YSREI
+1029 YSRTL
-1034 NKEHDKAMVVL
+1034 NKEYDKSMVVL
-1045 WDDSGSMRV
+1045 LDSSGSMRV

-1060 DMGNYPYPYSYS
+1060 DMGNYPYSYS

-1178 GLHLEMYPEGFSW
+1178 GLHLEMYPDGFSW

-1212 GRNEMLYQLDLT
+1212 GWNEMLYQLDLT

>member
-51 LPVGITLPQ
+51 LPIGITLPQ

-101 NDPYQQIETGM
+101 NDPYQQIETGT

-186 VLEKESAAA
+186 VLERESAAA
-195 GRQRPLPVYTAAVG
+195 GLRKPLQVYTAAVG

-222 LPELELSTEQL
+222 LPEMELSTEQL

-271 VYAADRDLEL
+271 VHAADRDLEL

-332 ATILDTTKKRR
+332 ATIFDTTKKHR

-397 YWSGYQELK
+397 YWSGGYQELK

-481 SPEMADASLKDLRSY
+481 SPEMADASLKDLHNY
-496 GSGSFWVSPWNLG
+496 DGYFWVSPWKLG

-573 YISRDYDSETVV
+573 YISRDYDIETVV

-595 EPSDDPETAGWEL
+595 EPSDDPETTGWEL

-618 DTYVFIDGS
+618 DTYVFIEGS

-684 EDAANFNFEDMVI
+684 EDATPFNFEDMVI
-697 YLDPKGN
+697 YLNPTGN
-704 DGYSIY
+704 DGYSLY
-710 SPSRNN
+710 SPSRNS

-721 PVDSTGIL
+721 PVDSTGVL

-1001 VSASDILSGT
+1001 VSVSDILSGT

-1029 YSREI
+1029 YSRTL
-1034 NKEHDKAMVVL
+1034 NKEYDKSMVVL
-1045 WDDSGSMRV
+1045 LDSSGSMRV

-1060 DMGNYPYPYSYS
+1060 DMGNYPYSYS

-1087 SDDRGIFYYD
+1087 SDDRGVFYYD
-1097 PEAIMAVAEDRSPI
+1097 PAAIMAVAEDRGPL
-1111 YSWDPTEMTGGN
+1111 YSWSPTEMTGGN

-1178 GLHLEMYPEGFSW
+1178 GLHLEMYPDGFSW

-1200 EGYAVFAITEPQ
+1200 EGYAVFAITEPL

>member
-17 LVIAVLLAAGPLLG
+17 VVIAVLLAAGPLLG

-51 LPVGITLPQ
+51 LPIGITLPQ
-60 PVVTLPQPQGEFTYP
+60 PVVTLPQPRGEITYP

-161 LGSYLALRAKLS
+161 LGSYLVLRAKLS

-186 VLEKESAAA
+186 VLERESAAA
-195 GRQRPLPVYTAAVG
+195 GRQKPLPVYTAAVG

-271 VYAADRDLEL
+271 VHAADRDLEL

-332 ATILDTTKKRR
+332 ATIFDTTKKHR

-354 AAVAGSLVACTPDG
+354 AAAAGSLVACTPDG
-368 GKNRYNIDLNDMDAL
+368 GKNRYNIDLNDMNAL

-481 SPEMADASLKDLRSY
+481 SPEMADASLKDLHSY
-496 GSGSFWVSPWNLG
+496 GSDYFWVSPWNLG

-534 AQPGDEGFL
+534 AQPGEEGFL

-573 YISRDYDSETVV
+573 YIRRDYDSETVV

-684 EDAANFNFEDMVI
+684 EDAALFNFEDMVI

-704 DGYSIY
+704 DGYSLY
-710 SPSRNN
+710 SPSRNS

-721 PVDSTGIL
+721 PVDSTGVL

-794 SFQQI
+794 SFRQI

-1029 YSREI
+1029 YSRTL
-1034 NKEHDKAMVVL
+1034 NKEYDKSMVVL
-1045 WDDSGSMRV
+1045 LDSSGSMRV

-1060 DMGNYPYPYSYS
+1060 DMGNYPYSYS

-1212 GRNEMLYQLDLT
+1212 GWNEMLYQLDLT

>member
-101 NDPYQQIETGM
+101 NDPYQQIETGI

-195 GRQRPLPVYTAAVG
+195 GLRKPLPVYTAAVG

-481 SPEMADASLKDLRSY
+481 SPEMADASLKDLHSY
-496 GSGSFWVSPWNLG
+496 GSDYFWVSPWNLG

-573 YISRDYDSETVV
+573 YIRRDYDSETVV

-684 EDAANFNFEDMVI
+684 EDAALFNFEDMVI
-697 YLDPKGN
+697 YLNPKGD
-704 DGYSIY
+704 DGYSLY
-710 SPSRNN
+710 SPSRNS

-721 PVDSTGIL
+721 PGDTAGIL
-729 VEQSGSGLIALNEEA
+729 VEQSDSGLIALNEEA

-799 SDEEDGTLF
+799 SDEDDGTLF

-816 YIYDAAKPEAPAMV
+816 YIYDAAKPEAPIVV

-1029 YSREI
+1029 YSRTL
-1034 NKEHDKAMVVL
+1034 NKEYDKSMVVL
-1045 WDDSGSMRV
+1045 LDSSGSMRV

-1060 DMGNYPYPYSYS
+1060 DMGNYPYSYS

-1178 GLHLEMYPEGFSW
+1178 GLHLEMYPDGFSW

-1200 EGYAVFAITEPQ
+1200 EGYAVFAITEPL

>member
-173 RSRRPLT
+173 RSRRPLG

-195 GRQRPLPVYTAAVG
+195 GRQKPLPVYTAAVG

-222 LPELELSTEQL
+222 LPEMELTAEQL

-332 ATILDTTKKRR
+332 ATIFDTTKKHR

-481 SPEMADASLKDLRSY
+481 SPEMADASLKDLHSY
-496 GSGSFWVSPWNLG
+496 GSDYFWVSPWNLG

-515 AREATIEGDTLT
+515 AREAMIEGDTLT

-618 DTYVFIDGS
+618 DTYVFIEGS

-658 PLSISGL
+658 PLNISGM

-697 YLDPKGN
+697 YLNPKGD
-704 DGYSIY
+704 DGYSLY
-710 SPSRNN
+710 SPSRNS

-721 PVDSTGIL
+721 PVDSTGVL

-1001 VSASDILSGT
+1001 VSVSDILSGT

-1029 YSREI
+1029 YSRTL
-1034 NKEHDKAMVVL
+1034 NKEYDKSMVVL
-1045 WDDSGSMRV
+1045 LDSSGSMRV

-1060 DMGNYPYPYSYS
+1060 DMGNYPYSYS

-1178 GLHLEMYPEGFSW
+1178 GLHLEMYPDGFSW

-1212 GRNEMLYQLDLT
+1212 GWNEMLYQLDLT

>member
-112 TAPTGPSAETPKPAE
+112 TAPTGPSTETPKPAE

-195 GRQRPLPVYTAAVG
+195 GRQKPLPVYTAAVG

-222 LPELELSTEQL
+222 LPEMELSTEQL

-332 ATILDTTKKRR
+332 ATIFDTTKKHR

-481 SPEMADASLKDLRSY
+481 SPEMAR
-496 GSGSFWVSPWNLG
+496 
-509 DNLFAY
+509 
-515 AREATIEGDTLT
+515 
-527 IRYSLYE
+527 
-534 AQPGDEGFL
+534 
-543 AQHMA
+543 
-548 DYTQTHESCGR
+548 
-559 YAITIRLEEDGGWK
+559 
-573 YISRDYDSETVV
+573 
-585 MPKPEGELQV
+585 
-595 EPSDDPETAGWEL
+595 
-608 IATKAEYYAS
+608 
-618 DTYVFIDGS
+618 
-627 TEGCR
+627 
-632 LLGWGQQQVS
+632 
-642 VYRAEDG
+642 
-649 YHLSYWRTE
+649 
-658 PLSISGL
+658 
-665 ENPEV
+665 
-670 TQWNGYTSESLITP
+670 
-684 EDAANFNFEDMVI
+684 
-697 YLDPKGN
+697 
-704 DGYSIY
+704 
-710 SPSRNN
+710 
-716 SIAIM
+716 
-721 PVDSTGIL
+721 
-729 VEQSGSGLIALNEEA
+729 
-744 SWVFAEGSRY
+744 
-754 RLFVSYLGMD
+754 
-764 DADGYNKYNFYLYDS
+764 
-779 ETHHLTTLLENTPYE
+779 
-794 SFQQI
+794 
-799 SDEEDGTLF
+799 
-808 GIIRQDGL
+808 
-816 YIYDAAKPEAPAMV
+816 
-830 YDKTNLPMD
+830 
-839 GCDAINIEYLYADDR
+839 
-854 GGDTLALT
+854 
-862 YFPYNS
+862 
-868 GEVPDAWN
+868 
-876 GEYKKS
+876 
-882 SSHWKVAV
+882 
-890 LDRNDI
+890 
-896 TEPVRVLTLP
+896 
-906 QYVYRNYWGHR
+906 
-917 DMGQVIVRDGLMYY
+917 
-931 SNYYDENGS
+931 
-940 RYLPDGTQLWE
+940 
-951 RWCLNLTTGESQLA
+951 
-965 STNDPTAV
+965 
-973 SYADEK
+973 
-979 FIAKAKAMGYT
+979 
-990 DEMLEIMKASR
+990 
-1001 VSASDILSGT
+1001 
-1011 GTGSGS
+1011 
-1017 EDFYSP
+1017 
-1023 GAKYRA
+1023 
-1029 YSREI
+1029 
-1034 NKEHDKAMVVL
+1034 
-1045 WDDSGSMRV
+1045 
-1054 VPQVWN
+1054 
-1060 DMGNYPYPYSYS
+1060 
-1072 AMVDLGFTAEGLLWI
+1072 
-1087 SDDRGIFYYD
+1087 
-1097 PEAIMAVAEDRSPI
+1097 
-1111 YSWDPTEMTGGN
+1111 
-1123 ARLMRVRGRRNDG
+1123 
-1136 VTHVYWTPLPEN
+1136 TPL
-1148 WDRMTQLPEEMTLHV
+1148 
-1163 AILDGTG
+1163 
-1170 TLQKDWDT
+1170 
-1178 GLHLEMYPEGFSW
+1178 
-1191 VIALSSRQK
+1191 
-1200 EGYAVFAITEPQ
+1200 
-1212 GRNEMLYQLDLT
+1212 
-1224 TGEVTQTED
+1224 

>member
-17 LVIAVLLAAGPLLG
+17 VVIAVLLAAGPLLG

-112 TAPTGPSAETPKPAE
+112 TAPTGPSTETPKPAE

-161 LGSYLALRAKLS
+161 LGSYLVLRAKLS

-195 GRQRPLPVYTAAVG
+195 GRQKPLPVYTAAVG

-354 AAVAGSLVACTPDG
+354 AAVAGSLVACTPG
-368 GKNRYNIDLNDMDAL
+368 GEKNRYNIDLNDMDAL

-481 SPEMADASLKDLRSY
+481 SPEMADASLKDLHSY
-496 GSGSFWVSPWNLG
+496 GSDYFWVSPWNLG

-559 YAITIRLEEDGGWK
+559 YAITIRLEGDGGWK
-573 YISRDYDSETVV
+573 YISRDYDIETVV

-595 EPSDDPETAGWEL
+595 EPSDDPETTGWEL

-658 PLSISGL
+658 PLNISGL

-684 EDAANFNFEDMVI
+684 EDATPFNFEDMVI
-697 YLDPKGN
+697 YLNPKGD
-704 DGYSIY
+704 DGYSLY
-710 SPSRNN
+710 SPSRNS

-721 PVDSTGIL
+721 PGDTAGIL

-799 SDEEDGTLF
+799 SDEDDGTLF

-965 STNDPTAV
+965 STNDPTVV
-973 SYADEK
+973 SYSDEN
-979 FIAKAKAMGYT
+979 FWAKAKAMGYT

-1001 VSASDILSGT
+1001 VSASNILSGT

-1045 WDDSGSMRV
+1045 WDDSGNMRV

-1060 DMGNYPYPYSYS
+1060 DMGNYPYSYS

-1178 GLHLEMYPEGFSW
+1178 GLHLEMYPDGFSW

-1212 GRNEMLYQLDLT
+1212 GWNEMLYQLDLT

>member
-17 LVIAVLLAAGPLLG
+17 VVIAVLLAAGPLLG

-51 LPVGITLPQ
+51 LPIGITLPQ
-60 PVVTLPQPQGEFTYP
+60 PVVTLPQPRGEITYP

-161 LGSYLALRAKLS
+161 LGSYLALRVKLS

-186 VLEKESAAA
+186 VLERESAAA
-195 GRQRPLPVYTAAVG
+195 GRQKPLPVYTAAVG

-354 AAVAGSLVACTPDG
+354 AAVAGSLVACTPG
-368 GKNRYNIDLNDMDAL
+368 GEKNRYNIDLNDMDAL

-397 YWSGYQELK
+397 YWSGYQELR

-481 SPEMADASLKDLRSY
+481 SPEMADASLKDLHSY
-496 GSGSFWVSPWNLG
+496 GSDYFWVSPWNLG

-573 YISRDYDSETVV
+573 YIRRDYDSETVV

-658 PLSISGL
+658 PLSISGM

-684 EDAANFNFEDMVI
+684 EDAAPFNFEDMVI
-697 YLDPKGN
+697 YLNPKGD
-704 DGYSIY
+704 DGYSLY
-710 SPSRNN
+710 SPSRNS

-721 PVDSTGIL
+721 PVDSTGVL

-744 SWVFAEGSRY
+744 SWVFAEGSCY

-799 SDEEDGTLF
+799 SDEDDGTLF

-816 YIYDAAKPEAPAMV
+816 YIYDAAKPEAPIVV

-940 RYLPDGTQLWE
+940 CYLPDGTQLWE

-965 STNDPTAV
+965 STNDPTVV
-973 SYADEK
+973 SYADEN
-979 FIAKAKAMGYT
+979 FWVKAKAMGYT

-1001 VSASDILSGT
+1001 VSVSDILSGT

-1029 YSREI
+1029 YSRTL
-1034 NKEHDKAMVVL
+1034 NKEYDKSMVVL
-1045 WDDSGSMRV
+1045 LDSSGSMRV

-1060 DMGNYPYPYSYS
+1060 DMGNYPYSYS

-1178 GLHLEMYPEGFSW
+1178 GLHLEMYPDGFSW

-1212 GRNEMLYQLDLT
+1212 GWNEMLYQLDLT

>member
-51 LPVGITLPQ
+51 LPIGITLPQ

-195 GRQRPLPVYTAAVG
+195 GRQKPLPVYTAAVG

-332 ATILDTTKKRR
+332 ATIFDTTKKHR

-442 ELAKL
+442 ELARL

-471 AAAIQKHFDM
+471 AAAVQKHFDM
-481 SPEMADASLKDLRSY
+481 SPEMADASLKDLHSY
-496 GSGSFWVSPWNLG
+496 GSDYFWVSPWNLG

-548 DYTQTHESCGR
+548 DYTKTHESCGR

-573 YISRDYDSETVV
+573 YISRDYDIETVV

-658 PLSISGL
+658 PLNISGL

-684 EDAANFNFEDMVI
+684 EDAALFNFEDMVI
-697 YLDPKGN
+697 YLNPKGD
-704 DGYSIY
+704 DGYSLY
-710 SPSRNN
+710 SPSRNS

-721 PVDSTGIL
+721 PVDSTGVL

-794 SFQQI
+794 SFRQI
-799 SDEEDGTLF
+799 SDEDDGTLF

-816 YIYDAAKPEAPAMV
+816 YIYDAAKPEAPIVV

-965 STNDPTAV
+965 STNDPTVV
-973 SYADEK
+973 SYSDEK

-1001 VSASDILSGT
+1001 VSVSDILNGT

-1029 YSREI
+1029 YSRTL
-1034 NKEHDKAMVVL
+1034 NKEYDKSMVVL
-1045 WDDSGSMRV
+1045 LDSSGSMRV

-1060 DMGNYPYPYSYS
+1060 DMGNYPYSYS

-1212 GRNEMLYQLDLT
+1212 GWNEMLYQLDLT

>member
-51 LPVGITLPQ
+51 LPIGITLPQ

-101 NDPYQQIETGM
+101 NDPYQQIETGT

-186 VLEKESAAA
+186 VLERESAAA
-195 GRQRPLPVYTAAVG
+195 GLRKPLQVYTAAVG

-222 LPELELSTEQL
+222 LPEMELSTEQL

-271 VYAADRDLEL
+271 VHAADRDLEL

-332 ATILDTTKKRR
+332 ATIFDTTKKHR

-397 YWSGYQELK
+397 YWSGGYQELK

-481 SPEMADASLKDLRSY
+481 SPEMADASLKDLHNY
-496 GSGSFWVSPWNLG
+496 DGYFWVSPWNLG

-573 YISRDYDSETVV
+573 YISRDYDIETVV

-595 EPSDDPETAGWEL
+595 EPSDDPETTGWEL

-618 DTYVFIDGS
+618 DTYVFIEGS

-684 EDAANFNFEDMVI
+684 EDATPFNFEDMVI
-697 YLDPKGN
+697 YLNPTGN
-704 DGYSIY
+704 DGYSLY
-710 SPSRNN
+710 SPSRNS

-721 PVDSTGIL
+721 PVDSTGVL

-965 STNDPTAV
+965 STNDPTVV

-1045 WDDSGSMRV
+1045 WDDSGNMRV

-1060 DMGNYPYPYSYS
+1060 DMGNYPYSYS

-1200 EGYAVFAITEPQ
+1200 EGYAVFAITEPL

>member
-8 LLELTLPMA
+8 LLELSLPMA
-17 LVIAVLLAAGPLLG
+17 VVIAVLLAAEPLLG
-31 RRFTAKWRYW
+31 RRFTARWRYW

-51 LPVGITLPQ
+51 LPIGISLPQ
-60 PVVTLPQPQGEFTYP
+60 PVVTLPQPQVEFSYP
-75 VSREEPAPT
+75 VREVEPISPT
-84 EPAPVGDPIQVV
+84 PTGDPILVL
-96 PGAAE
+96 PGDDE
-101 NDPYQQIETGM
+101 SDPYQQIGAET
-112 TAPTGPSAETPKPAE
+112 TAPTVPDAVSADPVFRPNQPQPVPSRTVTA
-127 PAITPTP
+127 
-134 AGTRSIPVMEAVGWC
+134 MELTGWC
-149 WAAGTALFLLWQ
+149 WAAGTLLFLLWQ
-161 LGSYLALRAKLS
+161 GVSYLLLRRKLRCSS
-173 RSRRPLT
+173 RPVT
-180 DEAILA
+180 EEKILA
-186 VLEKESAAA
+186 LLEKE
-195 GRQRPLPVYTAAVG
+195 TAAVGLQKVLPIYTAEIG
-209 SPMIVGAIKPTLL
+209 SPMIVGAAKPVLL
-222 LPELELSTEQL
+222 LPEISFTEEQL
-233 SLVFRHELIHYRRR
+233 SLVFRHELTHYRRR

-259 AIHWFNPMVWLM
+259 AVHWFNPMVWLM
-271 VYAADRDLEL
+271 VRAADRDLEL
-281 SCDEAVVAGRDEAYR
+281 SCDEAVVNGKNEEYR

-302 LLAVVRAGMSR
+302 LLAVVRAGMNR

-332 ATILDTTKKRR
+332 STILDMTPKSR
-343 GTLALAALLLA
+343 GTLAFIALLLA
-354 AAVAGSLVACTPDG
+354 AAVAGSLVACTPG
-368 GKNRYNIDLNDMDAL
+368 GEKNRYNIDLNDMDAL

-397 YWSGYQELK
+397 YWTGYQELR

-534 AQPGDEGFL
+534 AQPGEEGFL

-573 YISRDYDSETVV
+573 YIRRDYDSETVV

-595 EPSDDPETAGWEL
+595 EPSDNPETAGWEL
-608 IATKAEYYAS
+608 IASRAEYYEA
-618 DTYVFIDGS
+618 DTYVLIEGS

-642 VYRAEDG
+642 IYRAGDG

-658 PLSISGL
+658 PLSISGM

-684 EDAANFNFEDMVI
+684 EDATLFNFEDMVI
-697 YLDPKGN
+697 YLNPKGD
-704 DGYSIY
+704 DGYSLY
-710 SPSRNN
+710 SPSRNS

-794 SFQQI
+794 SFRRI
-799 SDEEDGTLF
+799 SDEDDGMLF

-816 YIYDAAKPEAPAMV
+816 YIYDAAKPEAPTMV

-839 GCDAINIEYLYADDR
+839 SCDAINIEYLYADDR

-890 LDRNDI
+890 LDRKDI

-931 SNYYDENGS
+931 SNYYDESGS
-940 RYLPDGTQLWE
+940 QYLSDGTQLWE
-951 RWCLNLTTGESQLA
+951 RWCLNLTTGQSQRV
-965 STNDPTAV
+965 STNDPDAV
-973 SYADEK
+973 SYDDEK

-990 DEMLEIMKASR
+990 DEMLEVMETSR
-1001 VSASDILSGT
+1001 VAAADILSGN

-1023 GAKYRA
+1023 GIQYRA
-1029 YSREI
+1029 YSRTI
-1034 NKEHDKAMVVL
+1034 NKAHDKSMVVL
-1045 WDDSGSMRV
+1045 LDSSGSMRV
-1054 VPQVWN
+1054 VPQVFYDKN
-1060 DMGNYPYPYSYS
+1060 DSYGNRLTY
-1072 AMVDLGFTAEGLLWI
+1072 MRLGFTAEGLLWV
-1087 SDDRGIFYYD
+1087 SDDRGVYYYD
-1097 PEAIMAVAEDRSPI
+1097 PAAIMAVAEDRSPV
-1111 YSWDPTEMTGGN
+1111 YSWSPSELVTGDDIPYVM
-1123 ARLMRVRGRRNDG
+1123 LVRGYRAEKRIAVLWTALPADWDG
-1136 VTHVYWTPLPEN
+1136 WSILPG
-1148 WDRMTQLPEEMTLHV
+1148 DTTIHAAVLDSTGQL
-1163 AILDGTG
+1163 
-1170 TLQKDWDT
+1170 QNDWDT
-1178 GLHLEMYPEGFSW
+1178 KISLERYEEGGLVSFS
-1191 VIALSSRQK
+1191 SYGYQQRD
-1200 EGYAVFAITEPQ
+1200 GYAVFYVGGKHRTDGGTYEL
-1212 GRNEMLYQLDLT
+1212 NLT
-1224 TGEVTQTED
+1224 TGEVNRT

>member
-161 LGSYLALRAKLS
+161 LGSYLVLRAKLS

-195 GRQRPLPVYTAAVG
+195 GRQKPLPVYTAAVG

-332 ATILDTTKKRR
+332 ATIFDTTKKHR

-481 SPEMADASLKDLRSY
+481 SPEMADASLKDLHSY
-496 GSGSFWVSPWNLG
+496 GGDYFWVSPWNLG

-573 YISRDYDSETVV
+573 YIRRDYDSETVV

-697 YLDPKGN
+697 YLNPTGN
-704 DGYSIY
+704 DGYSLY
-710 SPSRNN
+710 SPSRNS

-721 PVDSTGIL
+721 PVDSTGVL

-779 ETHHLTTLLENTPYE
+779 ETHHLTTLLENAPYE
-794 SFQQI
+794 SFRQI
-799 SDEEDGTLF
+799 SDEDDGTLF

-816 YIYDAAKPEAPAMV
+816 YIYDAAKPEAPIVV

-1029 YSREI
+1029 YSRTL
-1034 NKEHDKAMVVL
+1034 NKEYDKSMVVL
-1045 WDDSGSMRV
+1045 LDSSGSMRV

-1060 DMGNYPYPYSYS
+1060 DMGNYPYSYS

-1178 GLHLEMYPEGFSW
+1178 GLHLEMYPDGFSW

-1212 GRNEMLYQLDLT
+1212 GWNEMLYQLDLT

>member
-84 EPAPVGDPIQVV
+84 EPAPAGDPIQVV

-173 RSRRPLT
+173 RSRRPLG

-195 GRQRPLPVYTAAVG
+195 GRQKPLPVYTAAVG

-222 LPELELSTEQL
+222 LPEMELTAEQL

-332 ATILDTTKKRR
+332 ATIFDTTKKHR

-481 SPEMADASLKDLRSY
+481 SPEMADASLKDLHSY
-496 GSGSFWVSPWNLG
+496 GSDYFWVSPWNLG

-515 AREATIEGDTLT
+515 AREAMIEGDTLT

-618 DTYVFIDGS
+618 DTYVFIEGS

-658 PLSISGL
+658 PLSISGM

-697 YLDPKGN
+697 YLNPKGD
-704 DGYSIY
+704 DGYSLY
-710 SPSRNN
+710 SPSWNS

-721 PVDSTGIL
+721 PVDSTGVL

-799 SDEEDGTLF
+799 SDEDDGTLF

-816 YIYDAAKPEAPAMV
+816 YIYDAAKPEAPIVV

-940 RYLPDGTQLWE
+940 CYLPDGTQLWE

-1023 GAKYRA
+1023 GIKYRA
-1029 YSREI
+1029 YSRTL
-1034 NKEHDKAMVVL
+1034 NKDYDKSMVVL
-1045 WDDSGSMRV
+1045 LDSSGSMRV

-1060 DMGNYPYPYSYS
+1060 DMGNYPYSYS

-1178 GLHLEMYPEGFSW
+1178 GLHLEMYPDGFSW

-1212 GRNEMLYQLDLT
+1212 GWNEMLYQLDLT